1 MGLNK
6 LKTETYRYPFR
17 FAGSVLTWD
26 TVLRAVRK
34 FVKMPF
40 GLGELPKEYN
50 LKVHGPYDPAVYYSP
65 KDTPLGQ
72 VKVKELPGWLA
83 RRGKGPIAIGR
94 ATSRAYWRWCH
105 KYVLPT
111 RSGMA
116 APIQFAIGWSAFF
129 YFLNYGKMVHHRNW
143 KHHW

>member
-1 MGLNK
+1 MG
-6 LKTETYRYPFR
+6 
-17 FAGSVLTWD
+17 GSVLTFSF
-26 TVLRAVRK
+26 LRAVRK

-50 LKVHGPYDPAVYYSP
+50 LKVHGPYDPAVYYGP

-94 ATSRAYWRWCH
+94 ATSRGATSTSSPPGREWQ
-105 KYVLPT
+105 LLSSSPLDGQPFST
-111 RSGMA
+111 
-116 APIQFAIGWSAFF
+116 F
-129 YFLNYGKMVHHRNW
+129 
-143 KHHW
+143 